1 MSNYCIMVP
10 VLCVHLTQEWI
21 PLTICS
27 DRGRNRESKRMW
39 LNINH
44 VLSVWKQMNN
54 SWCFL
59 VRDTQSQ
66 RWRERYFLSHENSVM
81 LIVCFEV
88 ITMPRCFCICSLLI
102 SFHSSGKLQHCNIIS
117 WWCILSFGAPMC
129 WVDCKLILLDG
140 MSIFLTFKP
149 QGVPDTLAA
158 RTECMHYESAETD
171 MYQHSLKIVSEIF
184 SFECQMSLRSR
195 RLAGTAIDRCLIC
208 LAWISLK
215 LISAPY
221 LSLELRLLR
230 QFTSFQIMCRLWS
243 VQATE
248 MEVVQLVSLK
258 QKKSADHIS
267 RSKNANTV

>member
-1 MSNYCIMVP
+1 
-10 VLCVHLTQEWI
+10 
-21 PLTICS
+21 
-27 DRGRNRESKRMW
+27 
-39 LNINH
+39 
-44 VLSVWKQMNN
+44 
-54 SWCFL
+54 
-59 VRDTQSQ
+59 
-66 RWRERYFLSHENSVM
+66 
-81 LIVCFEV
+81 
-88 ITMPRCFCICSLLI
+88 MPQCFCICSLLI
-102 SFHSSGKLQHCNIIS
+102 SFHGSGKLQHCNIIS

-129 WVDCKLILLDG
+129 WADCKLILLDG

-184 SFECQMSLRSR
+184 SFECQMSLRGR

-230 QFTSFQIMCRLWS
+230 QFTSFQIVCRLWS

-248 MEVVQLVSLK
+248 MEVVQLVPLK

-267 RSKNANTV
+267 RSKNINTV